1 MMLAALLA
9 ESCGALARPVRT
21 WGRSRSTVVRM
32 DTPHRPGD
40 VADVSELDKTWSR
53 VRLLPR
59 RRASSCP
66 RCAHRPR
73 LRPYS
78 QAKWASKATTDDG
91 ACYVVDDE
99 EAPDP
104 TKSWFFCSDPA
115 EDDKMECT
123 LVPEWMGAAPD
134 GGHAVWLCSTPKV
147 SSES

>member
-53 VRLLPR
+53 
-59 RRASSCP
+59 
-66 RCAHRPR
+66 
-73 LRPYS
+73 
-78 QAKWASKATTDDG
+78 AKWASKATTDDG